1 MLWNHKICLR
11 IPSPLPGESARGDW
25 AGNPRDQ
32 MYMKQPLSAKSHC
45 LTKKPFSYKLKEKKI
60 LFLCLILFPVTFFN
74 GNKTQKFSDVVVK
87 RYQIF
92 HMLLWVDFNF
102 SELMVAVGCGARPS
116 AYGPHIV
123 NVKWPRPSP
132 PLCDIKYKDTQCF
145 FQPNIKKNVFSCYKP
160 VYIWLWQGG
169 GTEAVWSRQHL
180 GPSGGPGS
188 LVCMWM
194 SHETGDWKVYVK
206 INVNTRSN

>member
-145 FQPNIKKNVFSCYKP
+145 FQPNIKKKCVFLLQTSLYLALARWRHRSCLEQATPGTIRRSRLFGLHVNVTWNR
-160 VYIWLWQGG
+160 WLK
-169 GTEAVWSRQHL
+169 
-180 GPSGGPGS
+180 S
-188 LVCMWM
+188 LC
-194 SHETGDWKVYVK
+194 E
-206 INVNTRSN
+206 NQC